1 MQSLIKEMTK
11 TSSESRGTSLITI
24 FIQPGSDLWLV
35 SNKLVYEQST
45 ANNIKNKVVRKDTL
59 SAIKLALYQ
68 IRNCKLK

>member
-45 ANNIKNKVVRKDTL
+45 ANNIKNKVSTKRHFECN
-59 SAIKLALYQ
+59 Q
-68 IRNCKLK
+68 ISIISN

>member
-1 MQSLIKEMTK
+1 MKEMTE
-11 TSSESRGTSLITI
+11 TSSESRGTSIITI

-45 ANNIKNKVVRKDTL
+45 ANNFKNKVVSKDTL
-59 SAIKLALYQ
+59 SAIKSALHQ